1 MAKKEKVKKNK
12 KKFNAF
18 YKILSFILITI
29 SVLAASVILYFE
41 VLPTKYLIVLF
52 LILALIVLGI
62 SYKLNSRTSL
72 FTKLFMSL
80 LTFIILLIESVGIFY
95 AFGTIDFLNN
105 IFDTGFRVET
115 YNIYVLKDSTYEKLK
130 DLKNKKISIYESS
143 AETYKKAVLKLN
155 DKLDYEEMLEDS
167 ITHSINQAI
176 NKEAEAVFI
185 SESLIS
191 IYKEDYDAEYNQLR
205 VLDSIDILTKTKGDF
220 KIVDVRRNP
229 FVVYLSG
236 SDAEGSINKVS
247 RSDVNLLAVV
257 NPKKGKII
265 LINTPRDY
273 YVTLASKNA
282 KDKLTHAGIY
292 GIEESAL
299 TLAALY
305 EVDVNYYARVNF
317 TSFVKIIDALNGIEV
332 DSKFSF
338 SYDGYKFKKGSNS
351 LTGASALAFSR
362 GRSMLPEGDISRG
375 YNQQAV
381 IAGIINKASSP
392 SLLTKYNSLL
402 NSLEYGVMTNIDKK
416 AITKLVNLQL
426 DDNIKWEIENY
437 NAKGTFADMPTYS
450 AGSARLSVIE
460 PDEESINEIK
470 LKIKELMN

>member
-12 KKFNAF
+12 KKSNSF
-18 YKILSFILITI
+18 YKILSFILIVI

-52 LILALIVLGI
+52 VILALIVLGI

-72 FTKLFMSL
+72 FTKLLMSL
-80 LTFIILLIESVGIFY
+80 LTFIILLIEAVGIFY

-115 YNIYVLKDSTYEKLK
+115 YNVYVLKDSPYEKLK
-130 DLKNKKISIYESS
+130 DLKDKKISVYESS
-143 AETYKKAVLKLN
+143 AETYEKAVLRLN
-155 DKLDYEEMLEDS
+155 NKLDYDKHLEGS
-167 ITHSINQAI
+167 ITTSINQVI
-176 NKEAEAVFI
+176 NKETEAVFI

-191 IYKEDYDAEYNQLR
+191 IYKEDHEEEYKQLR

-220 KIVDVRRNP
+220 KIVDVRRKP

-273 YVTLASKNA
+273 YIALASKNA

-338 SYDGYKFKKGSNS
+338 SYDGYTFKKGSNS

-381 IAGIINKASSP
+381 IAGIINKVSSP

-402 NSLEYGVMTNIDKK
+402 NSLESGVMTNIDKN

-426 DDNIKWEIENY
+426 DENIKWEIENY
-437 NAKGTFADMPTYS
+437 NAKGTGADMPTYS
-450 AGSARLSVIE
+450 AGSVKLSVLE